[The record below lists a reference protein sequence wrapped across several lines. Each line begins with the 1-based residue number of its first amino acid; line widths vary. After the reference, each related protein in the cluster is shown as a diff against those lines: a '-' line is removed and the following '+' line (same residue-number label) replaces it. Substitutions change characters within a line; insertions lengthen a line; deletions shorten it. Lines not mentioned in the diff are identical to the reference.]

1 VGRTGIERRSG
12 LVIIGIL
19 WLLTSLIGGI
29 IRIGDGVRHG
39 AVYVVIVVEL
49 YRRVSRSRGIVVRGG
64 RAGRGIIG
72 SEVVGRDA
80 WHAGET
86 QLAKVGSVE
95 KGVVREIGLGWG
107 AVMVAYGV

>member
-1 VGRTGIERRSG
+1 M
-12 LVIIGIL
+12 IIGIL
-19 WLLTSLIGGI
+19 WRLTPLIRGI

-39 AVYVVIVVEL
+39 AVDVVIVVKL
-49 YRRVSRSRGIVVRGG
+49 YRRVSRSGGIVVMIDRGS
-64 RAGRGIIG
+64 RAGRRIIG

-95 KGVVREIGLGWG
+95 KGVVGDISLARGG
-107 AVMVAYGV
+107 VMVAYRV